1 LFYALDLHD
10 DPVLIDE
17 YDRWHQADRVWP
29 DILQSLR
36 AAGIEEAE
44 IFRTG
49 NRLVL
54 VLDVSAEFDA
64 AAKAAADAADP
75 RVQLA
80 QPADRSADIPA
91 LVRVDCKRN
100 VRSNRLARDP
110 AAPYVVLH
118 IQAHFDLDGAKSIR
132 DRLPRKPRELVI
144 GVPEPAGR
152 SGVCGISACPEG
164 HHPFSAA
171 RCSVPEET

>member
-1 LFYALDLHD
+1 MSRLFYALDLHD

-17 YDRWHQADRVWP
+17 YDRWHQAERVWP

-75 RVQLA
+75 RVQAWETLMWNYQKA
-80 QPADRSADIPA
+80 LPWARPGEKWIPMQRIFS
-91 LVRVDCKRN
+91 LPDCLQKEK
-100 VRSNRLARDP
+100 SP
-110 AAPYVVLH
+110 AAP
-118 IQAHFDLDGAKSIR
+118 
-132 DRLPRKPRELVI
+132 
-144 GVPEPAGR
+144 
-152 SGVCGISACPEG
+152 
-164 HHPFSAA
+164 
-171 RCSVPEET
+171 

>member
-1 LFYALDLHD
+1 MPRLFYALDLHD
-10 DPVLIDE
+10 EPVLIDE

-64 AAKAAADAADP
+64 AAKAAADAADR
-75 RVQLA
+75 RVQAWETLMWNY
-80 QPADRSADIPA
+80 QRA
-91 LVRVDCKRN
+91 LPWARPGEKWVLMRRIFSLTDSLRN
-100 VRSNRLARDP
+100 VKKT
-110 AAPYVVLH
+110 AP
-118 IQAHFDLDGAKSIR
+118 
-132 DRLPRKPRELVI
+132 P
-144 GVPEPAGR
+144 
-152 SGVCGISACPEG
+152 
-164 HHPFSAA
+164 
-171 RCSVPEET
+171 

>member
-1 LFYALDLHD
+1 MPRLFYALDLHD

-75 RVQLA
+75 RVKAWETLMWNYQKALPWA
-80 QPADRSADIPA
+80 RPAEKWVLMRRIFSLTDS
-91 LVRVDCKRN
+91 LRN
-100 VRSNRLARDP
+100 VRKT
-110 AAPYVVLH
+110 AP
-118 IQAHFDLDGAKSIR
+118 
-132 DRLPRKPRELVI
+132 P
-144 GVPEPAGR
+144 
-152 SGVCGISACPEG
+152 
-164 HHPFSAA
+164 
-171 RCSVPEET
+171 

>member
-1 LFYALDLHD
+1 MSRLFYALDLHD

-54 VLDVSAEFDA
+54 VLDVSAEFDP
-64 AAKAAADAADP
+64 AAKAAADAADT
-75 RVQLA
+75 RVQAWETLMWNYQKA
-80 QPADRSADIPA
+80 LPWARPGEKWIPMQRIFSLTDA
-91 LVRVDCKRN
+91 LQK
-100 VRSNRLARDP
+100 
-110 AAPYVVLH
+110 
-118 IQAHFDLDGAKSIR
+118 GK
-132 DRLPRKPRELVI
+132 
-144 GVPEPAGR
+144 EPA
-152 SGVCGISACPEG
+152 P
-164 HHPFSAA
+164 
-171 RCSVPEET
+171 